1 MQGEIGR
8 LIVDRTLLF
17 IRENQQPI
25 FVIYLTI
32 GQFCPCRYC
41 MHPSCN
47 VSKGSIFLLGPVI
60 DWWLLRVCL

>member
-1 MQGEIGR
+1 
-8 LIVDRTLLF
+8 LLF